1 LSLGVCEEEKIFSI
15 RDLSHNL
22 GEMVHSKF
30 SNESTTMH
38 IKFLG
43 EYGVSAIFNVSNP
56 FIFYVSD
63 DSRLNPFKNRGIDE
77 NQQSSRKDSLE
88 VLIGSITRR

>member
-1 LSLGVCEEEKIFSI
+1 LSLGACEEEKIFSI

-22 GEMVHSKF
+22 EEMVHSKF

-38 IKFLG
+38 INFLG

-56 FIFYVSD
+56 SIFYVGD
-63 DSRLNPFKNRGIDE
+63 DSRSNPFKKRGNDE
-77 NQQSSRKDSLE
+77 NQQASQKDLLE
-88 VLIGSITRR
+88 VLIGLITRR